1 MTHRRLSVYPVA
13 ALVYVATVSFIDW
26 LTPTVLDA
34 WVLSLPVVLVPIWL
48 NARRDILPTATLCS
62 IFILFDAVFIAH
74 PNNAHE
80 FVLKNIGVGL
90 ATLWLAALGGIMIVQ
105 RTNELVHKSASL
117 AVSEERLRLAMEG
130 AGMGTWDRDLQTD
143 ISVWSDTHF
152 RMLGYAPTPDG
163 KAPVQMW
170 RSLVHPDDAENVLEA
185 EERARK
191 DNTLFCAEYR
201 IVRAD
206 TGEVAWLSIVGRIR
220 YNNAG
225 EAVRFLGVSFDVSRR
240 KKLEREVL
248 DIATEQQRRI
258 GHELHDSV
266 GQELTGLGLMANSLT
281 QSLTKGSSERK
292 IVNRLIAGLDRVRLQ
307 VRNLSRGLAP
317 VEMENK
323 GFWAALDTLAAR
335 TRVQSGI
342 DVRFDC
348 PENVEMPSHESA
360 TELFHIAQEA
370 LSNALR
376 HGNAHHI
383 RMSLLPEPKGLCL
396 QVHDDGIG
404 MPPRD
409 MLNCGG
415 MGLQIMRYRAKQIGA
430 TLQVDSASESGTTI
444 TCVLRNASTREVD
457 RERLKTS

>member
-1 MTHRRLSVYPVA
+1 
-13 ALVYVATVSFIDW
+13 
-26 LTPTVLDA
+26 
-34 WVLSLPVVLVPIWL
+34 
-48 NARRDILPTATLCS
+48 
-62 IFILFDAVFIAH
+62 
-74 PNNAHE
+74 
-80 FVLKNIGVGL
+80 
-90 ATLWLAALGGIMIVQ
+90 
-105 RTNELVHKSASL
+105 
-117 AVSEERLRLAMEG
+117 
-130 AGMGTWDRDLQTD
+130 
-143 ISVWSDTHF
+143 
-152 RMLGYAPTPDG
+152 
-163 KAPVQMW
+163 
-170 RSLVHPDDAENVLEA
+170 
-185 EERARK
+185 
-191 DNTLFCAEYR
+191 
-201 IVRAD
+201 
-206 TGEVAWLSIVGRIR
+206 
-220 YNNAG
+220 
-225 EAVRFLGVSFDVSRR
+225 
-240 KKLEREVL
+240 
-248 DIATEQQRRI
+248 
-258 GHELHDSV
+258 
-266 GQELTGLGLMANSLT
+266 
-281 QSLTKGSSERK
+281 
-292 IVNRLIAGLDRVRLQ
+292 
-307 VRNLSRGLAP
+307 
-317 VEMENK
+317 MENK